1 MKLVGLVSLHHCSV
15 LVMHSTVA
23 ESLFKEKLTKRP
35 PRDQRSDQETNKR
48 PRDQYSGV
56 RKTSQDISTPLGGE
70 IQLLCQKQVTKS
82 GTCVPESHKCNI
94 RPILGAEITDGIIRD
109 VPLPIHTRTM
119 NTYQRNEWWQRG
131 TFVEQKKF
139 LWPDF
144 WLKDIHKKSELDFG
158 RT

>member
-1 MKLVGLVSLHHCSV
+1 MKLELDSSDDAQ
-15 LVMHSTVA
+15 HSGR
-23 ESLFKEKLTKRP
+23 ESFQGKTDQETNDLTKRP
-35 PRDQRSDQETNKR
+35 TIWPRDQQKTQR
-48 PRDQYSGV
+48 PRDQHSGV
-56 RKTSQDISTPLGGE
+56 RKTSQDISTPLGGK

-144 WLKDIHKKSELDFG
+144 WLKDIYKKVN
-158 RT
+158 

>member
-1 MKLVGLVSLHHCSV
+1 MKLELDSSDDAQ
-15 LVMHSTVA
+15 HSGR
-23 ESLFKEKLTKRP
+23 ESFQGKTDQEATKRP
-35 PRDQRSDQETNKR
+35 TIWPRDQRSDQETNKR

-109 VPLPIHTRTM
+109 VPLRIHTRTM

-144 WLKDIHKKSELDFG
+144 WLKDIYKKVN
-158 RT
+158 